1 MARDGFHG
9 RPCENTFALAR
20 VVAAAAVR
28 AERSESRASRERGG
42 FADGHGQTAS
52 VKFGLHASFA
62 TLSCFNRVDL
72 LLIRMCQ
79 VRGIQG

>member
-1 MARDGFHG
+1 MGGHVKILLLWLESWLRP
-9 RPCENTFALAR
+9 PCEP
-20 VVAAAAVR
+20 
-28 AERSESRASRERGG
+28 SEASRERGG